1 MSVSLAPG
9 FVNPKIKKGRQKRL
23 TADLLRGDKVTRYI
37 LLYPRSNAFSLTEA
51 SFSGMHARSAA
62 FIPS

>member
-23 TADLLRGDKVTRYI
+23 TADLLRGDKVARYI
-37 LLYPRSNAFSLTEA
+37 LYPRSNAFSLTEA